1 MAAVILK
8 ALYQHLRTAIPTHDW
23 LLDERQNQEDCRI
36 ILIVRSSFYLNNRY
50 DNAKFVS
57 GKGGELASIYF
68 FDGVIEG
75 CWDLEPQL
83 NVSASD
89 PELFEKTVAW
99 ANEMIEFE
107 GLNDTR
113 L

>member
-8 ALYQHLRTAIPTHDW
+8 ALYEHLKVAIPSHKW
-23 LLDERQNQEDCRI
+23 LLDERNPEEDCRI
-36 ILIVRSSFYLNNRY
+36 ILIVRASFYASNRH

-57 GKGGELASIYF
+57 GKGGELASIYYI
-68 FDGVIEG
+68 DGVVEG

-83 NVSASD
+83 NVAASD
-89 PELFEKTVAW
+89 PELFGKAVTW

-107 GLNDTR
+107 SLNDIR